1 MRNCRSSLIL
11 WKQNL
16 TTIEGD
22 TGLVLKQYQIMIG
35 ILQAYRNEDIMSVA
49 KLYVD
54 LDTSL
59 ITDEGVLEIANAVT
73 ADMQTTGY
81 QTLEDL
87 GTAAWNAGKKEEA
100 MEYYKKSLEINP
112 ENPSATY
119 LLGRLY
125 QNAGDTENARQCFSR
140 IITVFPE
147 SEQASQAA
155 SAMGEMGLAT
165 AASGQST
172 AESEADRNRE
182 TTAAKE
188 TERDRQEEDNPPETT
203 QAENVPE
210 TIPET
215 APEPVP
221 ETVPVNDVN

>member
-1 MRNCRSSLIL
+1 MCIRDSFRNALVRANYT
-11 WKQNL
+11 NL
-16 TTIEGD
+16 QKGIHETTC
-22 TGLVLKQYQIMIG
+22 L
-35 ILQAYRNEDIMSVA
+35 
-49 KLYVD
+49 LY
-54 LDTSL
+54 T
-59 ITDEGVLEIANAVT
+59 
-73 ADMQTTGY
+73 
-81 QTLEDL
+81 
-87 GTAAWNAGKKEEA
+87 
-100 MEYYKKSLEINP
+100 
-112 ENPSATY
+112 SATY

-182 TTAAKE
+182 TTATKE

-215 APEPVP
+215 APEPGP